1 MDDLLREFLT
11 ESAENLA
18 RLDREIVEL
27 ERSSDDPELLKSIFR
42 TIHTI
47 KGTCGFLDL
56 QRLEGVAHAAENVLG
71 LLRDG
76 KLEVGPEVVSDVL
89 AAVDVIREIL
99 DGLEATEAEPQGDDS
114 ELVERLARWTAE
126 PLEEEE
132 SFDHLFAA
140 AAAARA
146 ARAAAAPVTA
156 PAPEPPPT
164 AEGSP
169 RKGRKKTSG
178 AGAPKK
184 VAAPPI
190 APVSTPGPAAE
201 AAPSAPAEGA
211 ERSEGRASVA
221 DSTLRVG
228 VNILDL
234 LMNLAGEL
242 VLTRNQLVQLA
253 SAEEDSVYHVPLQHL
268 NRVTTDLQEAVMR
281 TRMQPIGNAWGKLPR
296 LVRDLCQAGGKR
308 IELEMLGAET
318 ELDRQIL
325 QAIQDPLTHMVRNSA
340 DHGIEAPA
348 EREAAGKPEHGT
360 IRLEAFHEGGHV
372 VIEIRD
378 DGRGLDVEAIRAKAV
393 ERGLARAE
401 TAAGLSDAQVF
412 RFIFEPGFSTARAV
426 TSVSGRGVG
435 LDVVRSNIEKIGGT
449 VELSSAQGK
458 GTTFRIKIPLTLAIL
473 SALIVGTAGQS
484 FAIPQIG
491 VVEVVRVTADDAHL
505 VENVNGT
512 LFYRLRETLLPL
524 VRLTSVLGLPTGTRE
539 YGSVVV
545 CQVGAQ
551 RFGLAVDE
559 ILDTHEIVVKPIG
572 RMVKGIPCYAGTTI
586 LGDGSVV
593 MILDVAGIAAM
604 TGAAEE
610 AERAAERSLDSVASA
625 EEDDD
630 RVPLVVFDSGGG
642 SRQAVPLAL
651 VSRLEKIP
659 TENIETADGRWL
671 VQYRGALLPLVP
683 ASPFVEVRAAEERS
697 VIVFTDGER
706 SMGLAVDAIH
716 DIVEDRLNVEVR
728 SSTPGILG
736 TAVIAGR
743 STEVLDVDHF
753 LRAADPEWYGAAR
766 EDAGRKR
773 ILLVDDSP
781 FFLGLLSPV
790 LRSARYDVVTAG
802 DGAEAIS
809 RLERGEPVDVIVSD
823 IDMPRLDGF
832 ELARRLREHP
842 RLSGIPLVA
851 LTGRRGEDDRAQGL
865 EAGFREF
872 LSKFDRDAVL
882 SAIREA
888 TTVASDEV
896 SE

>member
-99 DGLEATEAEPQGDDS
+99 DGLEATESEPQGDDAA
-114 ELVERLARWTAE
+114 LVARLGRWTAE
-126 PLEEEE
+126 PQVEEE

-156 PAPEPPPT
+156 PAAEPPPA

-169 RKGRKKTSG
+169 RKRSRKKASG
-178 AGAPKK
+178 SGSPKKK

-190 APVSTPGPAAE
+190 APAAT
-201 AAPSAPAEGA
+201 ATPSAPAEGA
-211 ERSEGRASVA
+211 ERAEGRASVA

-296 LVRDLCQAGGKR
+296 LVRDLCQAGGKQ
-308 IELEMLGAET
+308 IELEMVGAET

-348 EREAAGKPEHGT
+348 VRESAGKPEHGT
-360 IRLEAFHEGGHV
+360 IRLEAFHEGGHI

-393 ERGLARAE
+393 ERGLTRAE

-412 RFIFEPGFSTARAV
+412 RFIFEPGFSTAKAV

-435 LDVVRSNIEKIGGT
+435 MDVVRSNIEKIGGT
-449 VELSSAQGK
+449 VELSSVQGK

-512 LFYRLRETLLPL
+512 LFYRLRDTLLPL
-524 VRLTSVLGLPTGTRE
+524 VRLASVLGLPTGTRE

-593 MILDVAGIAAM
+593 MILDVPGIAAM

-610 AERAAERSLDSVASA
+610 AERAADSSLAALAVA
-625 EEDDD
+625 EVEDD

-659 TENIETADGRWL
+659 AADIETADGRWL

-683 ASPFVEVRAAEERS
+683 ASPFVELRAAEERP

-766 EDAGRKR
+766 EDEGRKR

-802 DGAEAIS
+802 DGAEALS

-823 IDMPRLDGF
+823 IDMPRVDGF

-865 EAGFREF
+865 EAGFHEF

-882 SAIREA
+882 SAVREA
-888 TTVASDEV
+888 TAVHTGEVAE
-896 SE
+896 